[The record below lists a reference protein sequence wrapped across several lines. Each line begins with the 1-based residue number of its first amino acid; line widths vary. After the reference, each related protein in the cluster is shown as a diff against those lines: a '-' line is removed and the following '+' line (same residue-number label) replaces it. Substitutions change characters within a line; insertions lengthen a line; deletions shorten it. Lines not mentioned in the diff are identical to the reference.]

1 MDVPEILTP
10 RLRLRGWREGDVELM
25 AAIYAEPEVV
35 RYLRPLDLEGTRQQL
50 GRFVDHWE
58 EHGFGLWAVEERS
71 SSRLIGRIGLANHD
85 DWTASNN
92 DAEVGWTLD
101 RSTWGQGI
109 ATEGG
114 AAALRFGFE
123 MKRMDRIISIAHRQN
138 VASQRVMEKLGLRR
152 EGETDWRENPVVWY
166 AISRE
171 GWILRAGS
179 T

>member
-71 SSRLIGRIGLANHD
+71 SSRLIC
-85 DWTASNN
+85 S
-92 DAEVGWTLD
+92 
-101 RSTWGQGI
+101 
-109 ATEGG
+109 
-114 AAALRFGFE
+114 
-123 MKRMDRIISIAHRQN
+123 
-138 VASQRVMEKLGLRR
+138 
-152 EGETDWRENPVVWY
+152 
-166 AISRE
+166 
-171 GWILRAGS
+171 
-179 T
+179 